1 MVKSPKQICHFI
13 RLYLVPLP
21 PYFKGMDVD
30 GNGAI
35 TSVEMCLIMS
45 EMMPEH
51 SDLHNQN
58 SFHSA
63 IDMSLGV
70 SFTGCQKIQDFF

>member
-1 MVKSPKQICHFI
+1 M
-13 RLYLVPLP
+13 YLVPLP

-63 IDMSLGV
+63 IDMPLGL
-70 SFTGCQKIQDFF
+70 SGREGACQKIQDSF

>member
-1 MVKSPKQICHFI
+1 
-13 RLYLVPLP
+13 
-21 PYFKGMDVD
+21 MDVD

-70 SFTGCQKIQDFF
+70 SGGCQKIQDFFEYQFDS